1 MPLIETQPDALSE
14 VYARSLRELA
24 FSKGGVD
31 KVRLVLDELQ
41 GVLALA
47 RDNPRFGEFLSSR
60 IISVKDKKK
69 SITSALRGKSDDLTL
84 HFLLA
89 VADNERLAKLPG
101 IVGSLAEM
109 VDAVDGRVEVSVTT
123 PAPINDSEIASLRE
137 RIAAKMPGNT
147 PVIKAFV
154 DPNMI
159 GGIRLQVGDKLFDAS
174 VQTKL
179 RQLRDQLALNGLP
192 AVRAAMGRIIQ
203 A

>member
-24 FSKGGVD
+24 FSKGGID

-60 IISVKDKKK
+60 IISVDDKKR
-69 SITSALRGKSDDLTL
+69 SINASLKGKCDDLAL
-84 HFLLA
+84 HFLMAL
-89 VADNERLAKLPG
+89 ADNERLAKLPG
-101 IVGSLAEM
+101 IVGSLVEM

-123 PAPINDSEIASLRE
+123 AAPISEDEVRSLRE
-137 RIAAKMPGNT
+137 RIAAKMPGST
-147 PVIKAFV
+147 PVIKAIV
-154 DPNMI
+154 DPSML

-179 RQLRDQLALNGLP
+179 RQLRDQLSLNGLP
-192 AVRAAMGRIIQ
+192 TVRAAMDRIVQ

>member
-1 MPLIETQPDALSE
+1 MPLIESQPDALSE

-24 FSKGGVD
+24 FSKGGID
-31 KVRLVLDELQ
+31 KVRLVLEELS

-60 IISVKDKKK
+60 IISVVDKKK
-69 SITSALRGKSDDLTL
+69 SIGAALRGKCDDLTL
-84 HFLLA
+84 HFLMAL
-89 VADNERLAKLPG
+89 ADNERLGKLPG

-109 VDAVDGRVEVSVTT
+109 VDAVDGRVEVTVTT
-123 PAPINDSEIASLRE
+123 SAPIDEDSVRSLRE
-137 RIAAKMPGNT
+137 RIASKMPGST
-147 PVIKAFV
+147 PVIKTIV
-154 DPNMI
+154 DPTMI

-179 RQLRDQLALNGLP
+179 RQLRDQLSLNGLP